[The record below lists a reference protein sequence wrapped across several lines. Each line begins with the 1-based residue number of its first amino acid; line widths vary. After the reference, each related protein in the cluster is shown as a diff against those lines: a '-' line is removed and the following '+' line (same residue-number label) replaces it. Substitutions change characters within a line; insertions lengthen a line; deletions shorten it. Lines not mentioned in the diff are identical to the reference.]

1 MKKRLIA
8 TAGAAVALAMLVPS
22 AAYAST
28 SAASQQ
34 TLAVQA
40 GTLFVSNTTP
50 ANITAQV
57 GGTGS
62 GALPSAEWGDFTG
75 TGDGWQGSIAAS
87 DFIYTGNWAPVGSA
101 PALSSDTSAGYT
113 GTADGDTY
121 TVTITSVSGATIDF
135 SYSSTNGA
143 SGTGTATAGTAADV
157 GTNGLTITFSTS
169 ATYAAGDA
177 YQIEVGAQ
185 NPDALVLANAQN
197 PSISPV
203 SAQSYS
209 DPPLFMNPQAAI
221 QGSPAGY
228 GSAVPFLSASTEAGM
243 GDFNVS
249 PQAVVNTD
257 INSWAQTYTAQVE
270 YTISSGP
277 YVSGTSNA
285 SNSTEPVITGVQEAN
300 TGPDTTF
307 IITGS
312 GFGTLPSSDLGY
324 YNSTNYFALNY
335 NYSNGGY
342 LQAGHTYNES
352 TMDYKLWT
360 NNEIIVGGFND
371 AHYTNLSWLIQP
383 SSKYE
388 LVIDNPQSGSSTDY
402 FGMFPSQITAP
413 TGAPTISNVTVT
425 NYGASGMTITVTGDG
440 FGSQPN
446 TLPYTGDE
454 QYFGLANTNNTLL
467 GNAGNSDTLTYTEW
481 TNNTIQVQVPSSYLS
496 DFGSGITT
504 TVIVANANGDALPVQ
519 FTGNGSFS

>member
-1 MKKRLIA
+1 VKKRLIA

-22 AAYAST
+22 VAYAST
-28 SAASQQ
+28 STSSQQ

-62 GALPSAEWGDFTG
+62 GALPSAEWGDLTG

-87 DFIYTGNWAPVGSA
+87 DFIYTGNWSPVGSA
-101 PALSSDTSAGYT
+101 PALSSDASAGYT

-121 TVTITSVSGATIDF
+121 TVTITSVSGTTINF

-143 SGTGTATAGTAADV
+143 SGTGSATVGTAADV
-157 GTNGLTITFSTS
+157 GAHGLTITFSTS

-185 NPDALVLANAQN
+185 NPDALVLANTQN

-209 DPPLFMNPQAAI
+209 DPPLFVNPQAAI

-228 GSAVPFLSASTEAGM
+228 GPAVPLLSAGTEAGM

-277 YVSGTSNA
+277 YADGA
-285 SNSTEPVITGVQEAN
+285 SDATNSTEPVISSVQEAN
-300 TGPDTTF
+300 TGQNATF

-324 YNSTNYFALNY
+324 NTTSDFALNY
-335 NYSNGGY
+335 NYNNDGFV
-342 LQAGHTYNES
+342 QAGHTTNAL

-360 NNEIIVGGFND
+360 NNEIIVSGFNN
-371 AHYTNLSWLIQP
+371 AYYTNLDWSIKP
-383 SSKYE
+383 SSQYE
-388 LVIDNPQSGSSTDY
+388 LIVDNPQSGSSTDY

-454 QYFGLANTNNTLL
+454 QYFGLANTNGTQL
-467 GNAGNSDTLTYTEW
+467 GNTGDGDPLTYTEW
-481 TNNTIQVQVPSSYLS
+481 TNNTIQVQVSSSYLS
-496 DFGSGITT
+496 AFGSGITT
-504 TVIVANANGDALPVQ
+504 TVVVANANGDALPVQ